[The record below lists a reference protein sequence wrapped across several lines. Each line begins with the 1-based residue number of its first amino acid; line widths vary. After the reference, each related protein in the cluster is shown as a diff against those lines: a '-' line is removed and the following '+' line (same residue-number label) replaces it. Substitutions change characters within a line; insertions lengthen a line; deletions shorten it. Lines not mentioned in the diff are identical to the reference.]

1 MTLWYHIYIKNETG
15 FPPFPAPKFF
25 VMERN
30 YTMDHIYPG
39 VIEPVQ
45 QVIENLLT
53 IPAKCGIAAKS
64 AKKGKRLLPQEETVP
79 KQDPIAASENNVMY
93 DSVMYDNVKYDS
105 IKTDNTMQNHDTVI
119 NDDIRDPKT
128 TRKRAEHTPLF
139 FLCEKEEQLKSMEK
153 ALASFE
159 RTLSERS
166 RTLHEKE
173 QSLSERWDAG
183 RIHYIPVGSIL
194 PNPYQPRR
202 TFEELS
208 LYSLAE
214 SIRRHGILQPLT
226 VRRLKPSVTTPKLD
240 TESDTAAPAVS
251 PAEYELIAGERRL
264 RAACAVHMEC
274 VPCIVLEADNQRA
287 AELALIENLQR
298 ENLSMFEQAGAIAS
312 LIDIHAMT
320 QEQIAKSLSCSQ
332 SAVANKLRI
341 LRLTEAERDIILKNH
356 LTERHARA
364 FLRIKELPL
373 RKSTVE
379 YTAAHHLNVAQTERY
394 IDRMLTKDS
403 IEDSCTE
410 EPKQAVPTVQTAPIQ
425 TIQDTKISPLQ
436 TPSEQVPA
444 AHVQTAPAQS
454 THPECAE
461 DNTAAPAS
469 NTDTAAPVSETQT
482 KQTRKLIVKD
492 FRVFF
497 NTVNNAVRM
506 MQEAGIPI
514 EEDRVETDNEIR
526 MILVLPRI
534 PMHNTTAQDTASESA
549 LQTAALCKEAGTD
562 HSNP

>member
-1 MTLWYHIYIKNETG
+1 
-15 FPPFPAPKFF
+15 
-25 VMERN
+25 
-30 YTMDHIYPG
+30 MDHIYPG

-64 AKKGKRLLPQEETVP
+64 AKKGKRILSQEETVP
-79 KQDPIAASENNVMY
+79 KN
-93 DSVMYDNVKYDS
+93 DS
-105 IKTDNTMQNHDTVI
+105 ISACENTVRYDGIMQNHDTVI
-119 NDDIRDPKT
+119 NDDIINQKT
-128 TRKRAEHTPLF
+128 TKKRAEHTPLF

-226 VRRLKPSVTTPKLD
+226 VRRLKPSVTTSEPPYK
-240 TESDTAAPAVS
+240 SDAAAPTVDT
-251 PAEYELIAGERRL
+251 AEYELIAGERRL

-341 LRLTEAERDIILKNH
+341 LRLTEAEREIILTNH

-364 FLRIKELPL
+364 FLRIKELTL

-394 IDRMLTKDS
+394 IDRMLTKDPV
-403 IEDSCTE
+403 EDSCTE
-410 EPKQAVPTVQTAPIQ
+410 EQKQTILTAQADQVVQTVPTAQTAPIQ
-425 TIQDTKISPLQ
+425 TTQDTKMPPLQ
-436 TPSEQVPA
+436 TVHAQSAQVPSA
-444 AHVQTAPAQS
+444 HEQTAHVQS
-454 THPECAE
+454 THPECAK
-461 DNTAAPAS
+461 DNAS
-469 NTDTAAPVSETQT
+469 VSVPDSDAQT
-482 KQTRKLIVKD
+482 KQTRKLIIKD

-534 PMHNTTAQDTASESA
+534 PLHSTAPDTVSEPTPEASFK
-549 LQTAALCKEAGTD
+549 KEACTKNRD
-562 HSNP
+562 E